1 MAAARI
7 SVRKL
12 KEVIRLDGECGL
24 SQRQIAE
31 SCQVAPS
38 TVSDYLR
45 RARLAGLSWPAMAAL
60 DERTVMERLFPPRPA
75 RAEEAR
81 PLPDWTA
88 VHQDL
93 KRKSVTLF
101 LLWHE
106 YKTAQPTGY
115 GYSSFCALYRQW
127 AGKLDVV
134 MRQDH
139 RAGEKLFVD
148 YAGQTVPVQDQVS
161 GETRVAQIF
170 VAVLGASGY
179 TYAEATWTQS
189 LPDWIG
195 AHSRAFAFLGGVP
208 EIIVPDNLKG
218 GGSRAHLYEP
228 DLNPTYQEMAAHYG
242 VAVIPA
248 RSRKPRDKAKVENG
262 VLQVERWIL
271 ACLRHQTFLSLSA
284 LNAAIQTL
292 LTRLNQRPFKKL
304 PGSRHSAFV
313 ALDQPVLRPL
323 PLQPY
328 EYAQWK
334 KARVNIDYHIEV
346 DRHYYSVPYQLVH
359 QQVDV
364 RLTAQCVECFVKG
377 KRVSS
382 HRRSSLP
389 GQHTT
394 QTAHMPK
401 AHQQYVEWTPE
412 RLVRWAEQTGP
423 ATAQMF
429 TTILATRSHPQQGF
443 RSCLGI
449 LRLGKTYGQERLE
462 AACQHAHALGAYA
475 YKSVE
480 SILHHGLDQHPLSPA
495 RASPPI
501 ITHTNIRGPQY
512 YQ

>member
-1 MAAARI
+1 MAATRI
-7 SVRKL
+7 SVRKI
-12 KEVIRLDGECGL
+12 KEVLRLHGERGL

-31 SCQVAPS
+31 SCQLAPS

-45 RARLAGLSWPAMAAL
+45 RARLAGLHWPLPAEM
-60 DERTVMERLFPPRPA
+60 DERAVMERLFPPRPA
-75 RAEEAR
+75 GPAAAR
-81 PLPDWTA
+81 IMPDWA
-88 VHQDL
+88 EVHHEL
-93 KRKSVTLF
+93 KRKGVTLF

-106 YKTAQPTGY
+106 YKTAQSTGY

-127 AGKLDVV
+127 ARKLNVV
-134 MRQDH
+134 MRQTH

-148 YAGQTVPVQDQVS
+148 YAGQTVPVQDQLS
-161 GETRVAQIF
+161 GEIRQAQIF

-189 LPDWIG
+189 LPEWIG
-195 AHSRAFAFLGGVP
+195 SHSRTFAFLGGVP
-208 EIIVPDNLKG
+208 EIVVPDNLKSG
-218 GGSRAHLYEP
+218 VSRAHLYEP
-228 DLNPTYQEMAAHYG
+228 DLNPTYQEMAAHSG

-262 VLQVERWIL
+262 VLLVERWIL
-271 ACLRHQTFLSLSA
+271 ACLRHHTFLSLSE
-284 LNAAIQTL
+284 LNTAIHRL
-292 LTRLNQRPFKKL
+292 LPLLNQRPFKKL

-313 ALDQPVLRPL
+313 ALDQPTLRPL
-323 PLQPY
+323 PTIPY
-328 EYAQWK
+328 EYAEWK

-346 DRHYYSVPYQLVH
+346 ERHYYSVPYQLVH

-423 ATAQMF
+423 ATAHVI
-429 TTILATRSHPQQGF
+429 TTILASRAHPQQGF

-449 LRLGKTYGQERLE
+449 LRLGKTYGAHRLE
-462 AACQHAHALGAYA
+462 AACQHAQGLAAYA
-475 YKSVE
+475 YKSVA
-480 SILHHGLDQHPLSPA
+480 SILHHGLDQHPLPPE

-501 ITHTNIRGPQY
+501 ITHANIRGPHY